1 MIFSSVFFVY
11 VFLPIVLLAYFLVP
25 RKFKNLVILI
35 ASLIFYA
42 WGEPIYVVLMV
53 FSIVYNYITGIE
65 IEYHR
70 SEGQK
75 RRARTVFWIAVAVNL
90 SVLGF
95 FKYYGFLLQNLN
107 RILPVDIPYRAL
119 PLPIGISFYTFQTLS
134 YVIDVYKGNVAVQ
147 KNLIYFGTYISMFPQ
162 LIAGPIVRYADVE
175 QQLANRRESFSKI
188 GNGIAWFLRGVGKK
202 VLLANNIG
210 MAYDAI
216 AALPNQD
223 VSVLTAWIGCA
234 AYTFQIYFDFS
245 GYSDME
251 HGFGSMYIFLWAAI
265 VSARERISVISLW
278 CGC

>member
-134 YVIDVYKGNVAVQ
+134 YVIDV
-147 KNLIYFGTYISMFPQ
+147 
-162 LIAGPIVRYADVE
+162 
-175 QQLANRRESFSKI
+175 
-188 GNGIAWFLRGVGKK
+188 
-202 VLLANNIG
+202 
-210 MAYDAI
+210 
-216 AALPNQD
+216 
-223 VSVLTAWIGCA
+223 
-234 AYTFQIYFDFS
+234 
-245 GYSDME
+245 
-251 HGFGSMYIFLWAAI
+251 
-265 VSARERISVISLW
+265 
-278 CGC
+278 